1 VIDLIARQVQSNI
14 RELEGALNRVVAHAR
29 LTGNSLTVES
39 AASALAD
46 LMARPTSISI
56 EEVMTTVGAF
66 YGVTRDEL
74 LGRSRSKEMVHP
86 RQVVMYLARE
96 ELQITL
102 PQIGEI
108 LGGRDHTTVMYGVD
122 KITDAIDKDDTLRRE
137 ILAIRERLYNRN
149 GVSQRI

>member
-1 VIDLIARQVQSNI
+1 
-14 RELEGALNRVVAHAR
+14 
-29 LTGNSLTVES
+29 
-39 AASALAD
+39 
-46 LMARPTSISI
+46 
-56 EEVMTTVGAF
+56 MTTVAAF

-86 RQVVMYLARE
+86 RQVAMYLARE

-102 PQIGEI
+102 PQIGEV
-108 LGGRDHTTVMYGVD
+108 LGGRDHTTVMYGVE

-149 GVSQRI
+149 SASQRI

>member
-1 VIDLIARQVQSNI
+1 
-14 RELEGALNRVVAHAR
+14 

-56 EEVMTTVGAF
+56 EEVLTTVASF
-66 YGVTRDEL
+66 YGVTRAEL
-74 LGRSRSKEMVHP
+74 LGRSRSREMVHP

-108 LGGRDHTTVMYGVD
+108 LGGRDHTTVMYGVE
-122 KITDAIDKDDTLRRE
+122 KITDAIDTDDTLRRE

-149 GVSQRI
+149 SVGK